1 MCCCDRI
8 TTVYKYDVRILSTGH
23 LPEFGLG
30 CEIGIST
37 QKLHARGPMGLREL
51 TTYKY
56 IVRGN
61 GQIR

>member
-30 CEIGIST
+30 CDRFLSDNFS
-37 QKLHARGPMGLREL
+37 
-51 TTYKY
+51 KY
-56 IVRGN
+56 YM
-61 GQIR
+61 